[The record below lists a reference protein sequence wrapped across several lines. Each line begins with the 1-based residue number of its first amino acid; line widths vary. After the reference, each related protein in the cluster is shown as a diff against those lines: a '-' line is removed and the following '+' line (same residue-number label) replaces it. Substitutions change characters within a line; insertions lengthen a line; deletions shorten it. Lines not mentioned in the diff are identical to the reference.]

1 LAIGRSGR
9 AAGIGA
15 GLPGRAAA
23 RVEPGRTGSGVDA
36 VGFDAGAATISGG
49 TDGGDGTSRADE
61 GEARRL
67 LTSSDSRSLARATS
81 EATSRL
87 TSTVS
92 LRGGPGSEVRETKRA
107 AAAGLAPA
115 GGSGADFST
124 LRGRTASLGS

>member
-1 LAIGRSGR
+1 M
-9 AAGIGA
+9 
-15 GLPGRAAA
+15 
-23 RVEPGRTGSGVDA
+23 GSGVDA

-92 LRGGPGSEVRETKRA
+92 LRTVGPGSEVRETKRA
-107 AAAGLAPA
+107 VATGLAPA
-115 GGSGADFST
+115 GGSGSDFST

>member
-1 LAIGRSGR
+1 M
-9 AAGIGA
+9 
-15 GLPGRAAA
+15 
-23 RVEPGRTGSGVDA
+23 GSGVDA

-67 LTSSDSRSLARATS
+67 LTTSDSRWLARATS

-87 TSTVS
+87 TSTVW
-92 LRGGPGSEVRETKRA
+92 LHTGGDPGSEVRKTKRA

-115 GGSGADFST
+115 GASGADFST
-124 LRGRTASLGS
+124 PRGRTASLGS

>member
-1 LAIGRSGR
+1 M
-9 AAGIGA
+9 
-15 GLPGRAAA
+15 
-23 RVEPGRTGSGVDA
+23 GSGVHA
-36 VGFDAGAATISGG
+36 VGFDTGAVTISGG
-49 TDGGDGTSRADE
+49 TEGGDGKSTAGE

-92 LRGGPGSEVRETKRA
+92 LRTGGPGSEVRETKRA

-124 LRGRTASLGS
+124 LR